1 MALIEVKKVFVK
13 TGMSHFRIEFRVK
26 DSDNFK
32 EPLFWQDW
40 IDNVRWIYNDVRIM
54 ADQMKQKLESI
65 GYKYIEFY
73 KVVSPRRD
81 GMQDGVM
88 IRMSDDGSSLTGHM
102 TGDLHAPFCDAVA
115 DLLKEMSIT
124 IEEEK

>member
-13 TGMSHFRIEFRVK
+13 TGTSHFRIEFRVK
-26 DSDNFK
+26 DSDKFK
-32 EPLFWQDW
+32 EPTFWQDW
-40 IDNVRWIYNDVRIM
+40 IDNVRWIYNDARIM
-54 ADQMKQKLESI
+54 AGQMKQKLESI

-73 KVVSPRRD
+73 KVVSPRRE

-102 TGDLHAPFCDAVA
+102 TGDLHAPFCDAVT
-115 DLLKEMSIT
+115 DMLKELAIT
-124 IEEEK
+124 VEEDK